1 MSWIGQYILDK
12 RGQPVPCY
20 ENLEWAAWF
29 ENSGELRR
37 VALDDLG
44 ELGRVSTVF
53 LALDYNF
60 SPMHDPLT
68 YRPILWE
75 TMVFGGP
82 HAYEMRRYMSR
93 EAAERGHAEMVKMI
107 REESHASANH
117 HQGHGEGGAV
127 ANGACA
133 AEYLQAGTDDDC
145 SR

>member
-1 MSWIGQYILDK
+1 MTWNGEYILDE

-20 ENLEWAAWF
+20 NLLRWAMWF
-29 ENSGELRR
+29 GSSEEQRR

-53 LALDYNF
+53 LALDHNF
-60 SPMHDPLT
+60 SPMQDPLT

-82 HAYEMRRYMSR
+82 HGHEMRRYMSR

-107 REESHASANH
+107 REE
-117 HQGHGEGGAV
+117 V
-127 ANGACA
+127 KANG
-133 AEYLQAGTDDDC
+133 
-145 SR
+145 